1 MSKREFFRGMETFII
16 LIVWMSSLVYTL
28 VKMIKLY
35 TLNMCSLLYAIKSI
49 KSNLR
54 LRMSN

>member
-35 TLNMCSLLYAIKSI
+35 TLNRCSLLYAIKSI

-54 LRMSN
+54 LSMSN